1 MILMASYEFEH
12 DWPLTPVTDP
22 EILKKTYEITGV
34 YPYPK
39 EKQDW
44 ISRYSRQL
52 YFDGKPFQTDE
63 LADEYDRRKA
73 DGTLDDVFK

>member
-1 MILMASYEFEH
+1 MIGMASYEFEH

-22 EILKKTYEITGV
+22 EIIRRTNEIMGIH
-34 YPYPK
+34 PYPK

-44 ISRYSRQL
+44 VSKYSYQL
-52 YFDGKPFQTDE
+52 YLEGKPFSTIKVAE
-63 LADEYDRRKA
+63 EYDRRKA